1 MPLKRSRPKTE
12 QKFQDAVLEL
22 VARSGCSSLGI
33 NAVAQIAGADK
44 VLIYRYFGDFD
55 GLLKTVAE
63 SRNWAPNSDAI
74 LSGLPSGQP
83 STMSVF
89 RSIQQ
94 EMNTYFRSDPCLLQL
109 LRWRRADN
117 SPLGQKLNEDWSS
130 LWETIPQALSR
141 NLDSTQRQRWS
152 QACSLLA
159 LVIEAELCGERIDL
173 SSLEQLAEQLEETE
187 IEQNQAPSVVEAET
201 LPTNL
206 L

>member
-1 MPLKRSRPKTE
+1 MPVKRSRPKTE

-22 VARSGCSSLGI
+22 VAKSGCSSLGI

-63 SRNWAPNSDAI
+63 SRNWTPNSDDI
-74 LSGLPSGQP
+74 LSALPSGQP
-83 STMSVF
+83 TTMFVF

-94 EMNTYFRSDPCLLQL
+94 KMNTYFRSDPCLLQL

-117 SPLGQKLNEDWSS
+117 SPLGQKLNEDWFS
-130 LWETIPQALSR
+130 LWKTIPQALSR
-141 NLDSTQRQRWS
+141 KLDSTQRQRWS

-173 SSLEQLAEQLEETE
+173 SSLEQLAEQLEATE
-187 IEQNQAPSVVEAET
+187 IKQNQEPSVVEVET

>member
-1 MPLKRSRPKTE
+1 MPVKRSRPKTE

-22 VARSGCSSLGI
+22 VAKSGCSSLGI

-63 SRNWAPNSDAI
+63 SRNWTPNSDDI
-74 LSGLPSGQP
+74 LSVLPSGQP
-83 STMSVF
+83 TTMSVF
-89 RSIQQ
+89 RSIQK

-117 SPLGQKLNEDWSS
+117 SPLGQKLNEDWFS
-130 LWETIPQALSR
+130 LWKTIPQALSR
-141 NLDSTQRQRWS
+141 KLDSTQRQRWS

-173 SSLEQLAEQLEETE
+173 SSLEQLAEQLEATE
-187 IEQNQAPSVVEAET
+187 IKQNQEPSVVEVET